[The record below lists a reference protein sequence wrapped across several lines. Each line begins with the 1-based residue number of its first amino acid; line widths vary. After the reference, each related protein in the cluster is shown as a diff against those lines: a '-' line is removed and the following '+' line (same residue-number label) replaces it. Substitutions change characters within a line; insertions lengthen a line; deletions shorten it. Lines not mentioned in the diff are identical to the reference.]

1 MFKIL
6 KFEHFQVRLLDTDLA
21 QTEKGV
27 TRAQLRRCVFFLTQ
41 LRGFLANWEGK
52 NSTNPFHPYCAT
64 SIYVGVFMIILKILM
79 FWFFRQNDVWT
90 LLAAA
95 VGGDKRGEDNTIL
108 PYFHICLGHELMMIL
123 RALGLICVNLM
134 TSHWLYGAALINSHT
149 SNPWYWFRNGKPADV
164 GLAALSLDSGDGN
177 ALSLS
182 FLMTQMIRIEVICT
196 QYIRCRRWRKS
207 EW

>member
-27 TRAQLRRCVFFLTQ
+27 TRAQLRRYLFKNTIERVFTQFRWYVFFLTQ
-41 LRGFLANWEGK
+41 LRRFLPNWEGK

-108 PYFHICLGHELMMIL
+108 PLL
-123 RALGLICVNLM
+123 RSWTHDDFAGSWPDLREFDDESLIIWGG
-134 TSHWLYGAALINSHT
+134 TD
-149 SNPWYWFRNGKPADV
+149 K
-164 GLAALSLDSGDGN
+164 
-177 ALSLS
+177 
-182 FLMTQMIRIEVICT
+182 
-196 QYIRCRRWRKS
+196 
-207 EW
+207 